1 MKLLDAFFEL
11 LYPPKC
17 IVCDEPILSYGY
29 CQQCKGKIVPISETM
44 CLQCG
49 CESKFCECKKRI
61 YHFDGITTPYFNEE
75 YARQAVY
82 DLKFS
87 RKFNCVKPF
96 SKEMA
101 KCIKKSYG
109 LENIDLICCVP
120 ASKKTMYERGFNQS
134 DLFAKEIS
142 EILNIEYNA
151 NLLVK
156 KSKTKTQHRIR
167 NIEDRFANVRD
178 GYKSVFDLK
187 GKNILLVDDI
197 KTTGASLDEC
207 ARQLK
212 FSGAENVYS
221 VVALITRKVRFDKI
235 IDL

>member
-1 MKLLDAFFEL
+1 
-11 LYPPKC
+11 
-17 IVCDEPILSYGY
+17 
-29 CQQCKGKIVPISETM
+29 
-44 CLQCG
+44 
-49 CESKFCECKKRI
+49 
-61 YHFDGITTPYFNEE
+61 
-75 YARQAVY
+75 
-82 DLKFS
+82 
-87 RKFNCVKPF
+87 
-96 SKEMA
+96 
-101 KCIKKSYG
+101 
-109 LENIDLICCVP
+109 
-120 ASKKTMYERGFNQS
+120 MYERGFNKS